1 MTCLHPLL
9 ARRCLSPNK
18 NGKYELAD
26 FVDYRKY
33 IASANDYVRSVT
45 RQSLADNSMVVL
57 PCGQCLGCRLDK
69 ANDWAIRCVHE
80 AKLHLHNC
88 FITLTYNDDCLP
100 ADLSLHRQH
109 LQLFFKRLRRY
120 LEYHDNSKIRFLCC
134 GEYGDLNRRPHYHI
148 LCFNWFPSDV
158 RKVSA
163 LTAGYNLFRSPTLEK
178 LWPYGYNTVGA
189 VTFESAR
196 YVAKYSLKKQT
207 GKNACMYDALGI
219 APEFVGSSLK
229 PGIGADYFC
238 RYSEDIFKLGFV
250 TINGAKYKIPRYYQT
265 LFERSNPVWY
275 SLYKQNKAEN
285 AKAAIIDCKRLEAK
299 EKILKH
305 RQEQFERDFD
315 NLGL

>member
-1 MTCLHPLL
+1 MTCLHPLF
-9 ARRCLSPNK
+9 AKRSAVPNA
-18 NGKYELAD
+18 NGKYELSN
-26 FVDYRKY
+26 FVSYRDLSGKSLE
-33 IASANDYVRSVT
+33 IAKSELANNY
-45 RQSLADNSMVVL
+45 AVVV

-100 ADLSLHRQH
+100 ADHSLHRDH

-120 LEYHDNSKIRFLCC
+120 LDYHDNSKIRFLCC

-148 LCFNWFPSDV
+148 LCFGWFPSDV

-163 LTAGYNLFRSPTLEK
+163 LTAGYNLFRSPTIDK
-178 LWPYGYNTVGA
+178 LWPYGFNVLGA

-207 GKNACMYDALGI
+207 GKNAFMYDSLGI
-219 APEFVGSSLK
+219 TPEFVGSSLK
-229 PGIGADYFC
+229 PGIGADYFDK
-238 RYSEDIFKLGFV
+238 YAEDIFKLGFV
-250 TINGAKYKIPRYYQT
+250 TMNGAKYKIPRYYQI

-275 SLYKQNKAEN
+275 SIYKQTKIEN
-285 AKAAIIDCKRLEAK
+285 AKAAEIDCKRLEAK

-315 NLGL
+315 NLGF